1 MTKLTR
7 LEVENFKR
15 LVAIDFAPNTHVTEI
30 SGKNGNGKSSLLD
43 AISVLIEG
51 AAEAPAV
58 PIRRG
63 TDQATVRGT
72 LGEMIAE
79 RVFKSGKDGK
89 VLSTITLRTPEGA
102 RYPEPQKHLNDLIG
116 RHKLDPLD
124 FINAKPREQFDFV
137 RSFVPGVDFDK
148 LDKEQ
153 KADFEL
159 RTNFNRYAKQER
171 AAADLILVPVG
182 TPDEL
187 IDESALTA
195 KMEEAGEHNRKLEQ
209 RKSRRQLHAN
219 QIETLRGEAA
229 QKHARIVQLLAEIE
243 TLRNEE
249 QEIVRRADQMQ
260 IELDQAEPL
269 PEPIDVSQVRAELE
283 QARKVNENVRQL
295 QKRRAHEKA
304 AKEHEAKSDEIT
316 ERMSVRLQAKQDAI
330 AKSNIPVSGIG
341 FGDGEILLN
350 GLPFAQASTAEQLR
364 TAFALIAAQ
373 NPKLRLAWIRDGSL
387 LDDDSMQIV
396 RSLAEEFDMQV
407 LIETVRP
414 TSKNAIVI
422 EDGRIKQAQEA
433 AEVAA

>member
-15 LVAIDFAPNTHVTEI
+15 LVAIDFAPNQHVTEI

-51 AAEAPAV
+51 AAEAPPV

-63 TDQATVRGT
+63 TEQATVRGT
-72 LGEMIAE
+72 LGDMIAE
-79 RVFKSGKDGK
+79 RVFKPGKDGK
-89 VLSTITLRTPEGA
+89 VISSITLRTPEGA

-124 FINAKPREQFDFV
+124 FINAKPKEQFDFV
-137 RSFVPGVDFDK
+137 RSFVPGVDFEKVDK
-148 LDKEQ
+148 DQ
-153 KADFEL
+153 KADFDL
-159 RTNFNRYAKQER
+159 RTNFNRNAKQER
-171 AAADLILVPVG
+171 AAADLIIVPVG

-187 IDESALTA
+187 VDESALSK
-195 KMEEAGEHNRKLEQ
+195 KMEDAGEHNRLLEQ
-209 RKSRRQLHAN
+209 RKSRRALHAN
-219 QIETLRGEAA
+219 QIQTHRNDA
-229 QKHARIVQLLAEIE
+229 QAKQDRINALLAEIDALKE
-243 TLRNEE
+243 EKTALVTL
-249 QEIVRRADQMQ
+249 ADRMQ
-260 IELDQAEPL
+260 KELDDAEAL
-269 PEPIDVSQVRAELE
+269 PDPIDVSEVRAELE
-283 QARKVNENVRQL
+283 NARKVNENVRQL
-295 QKRRAHEKA
+295 QKRRQHEKSA
-304 AKEHEAKSDEIT
+304 REYEQQADQIT
-316 ERMSVRLQAKQDAI
+316 ERMSNRMQAKQSAI

-350 GLPFAQASTAEQLR
+350 ALPFTQASTAEQLR

-373 NPKLRLAWIRDGSL
+373 NPTLRLAWIRDGSL

-396 RSLAEEFDMQV
+396 NALAEEFDMQV

-422 EDGRIKQAQEA
+422 EDGRIKQKIEA

>member
-72 LGEMIAE
+72 LGDMIAE
-79 RVFKSGKDGK
+79 RVFKGGKDGK

-137 RSFVPGVDFDK
+137 RAFVPGVDFDK
-148 LDKEQ
+148 LDREY

-159 RTNFNRYAKQER
+159 RTNFNRNAKQER
-171 AAADLILVPVG
+171 AAAALIIVPVG

-209 RKSRRQLHAN
+209 RKSRRELHAA
-219 QIETLRGEAA
+219 QIQTHRNEASKKQDRIDALR
-229 QKHARIVQLLAEIE
+229 AEIE
-243 TLRNEE
+243 QLEHE
-249 QEIVRRADQMQ
+249 KAQQIAIADGMQ
-260 IELDQAEPL
+260 RELDNAEAL
-269 PEPIDVSQVRAELE
+269 PDPIDVSQVRAELE
-283 QARKVNENVRQL
+283 KARKINENVRQL

-304 AKEHEAKSDEIT
+304 AQDYEKTSDEIT
-316 ERMSVRLQAKQDAI
+316 DRITTREHAKKDAI

-396 RSLAEEFDMQV
+396 RALAEEFDMQV

-422 EDGRIKQAQEA
+422 EDGRIKPAQDPAEA
-433 AEVAA
+433 AA